1 MQRVL
6 KDNEIR
12 RQFEILGA
20 KFEQGFPTSSLPSL
34 DAITDFSI
42 FNSASFFLF
51 LFIFLFYLFT
61 FFFFFFVVVVDGGK
75 TWVQLVVSSLLYIII
90 NKKGDS
96 HVDEVFDEIGV
107 DFAFYLEFQVL
118 H

>member
-20 KFEQGFPTSSLPSL
+20 KFEQGFPTSSLASL

-42 FNSASFFLF
+42 FQFNFFFSFSFSFSF
-51 LFIFLFYLFT
+51 LFIY

>member
-20 KFEQGFPTSSLPSL
+20 KFEQGFPTSSLASL

-42 FNSASFFLF
+42 FQFNFFFSFSFSFF
-51 LFIFLFYLFT
+51 FIYL
-61 FFFFFFVVVVDGGK
+61 FFFFVVVVVDGGK

>member
-1 MQRVL
+1 MRLEGNSRYLV
-6 KDNEIR
+6 
-12 RQFEILGA
+12 
-20 KFEQGFPTSSLPSL
+20 PSL
-34 DAITDFSI
+34 SKAFQQVHWPPWTLLLILAF
-42 FNSASFFLF
+42 FNSTSFFLF
-51 LFIFLFYLFT
+51 LFLFLFYLFT
-61 FFFFFFVVVVDGGK
+61 FFFFFFVVVDGGK